1 MNTDN
6 KILVETQGDKLI
18 LREYSFINDESRET
32 ARSKLLAVMP
42 EQNRARANLFALAPD
57 LLRAAKCALAALSQP
72 ATHKADI
79 ALARESLARA
89 LNHIELE
96 LPIKSMEVLG
106 ELERIEKSN

>member
-6 KILVETQGDKLI
+6 RILVETQGDKLI
-18 LREYSFINDESRET
+18 LREYSSQS
-32 ARSKLLAVMP
+32 AKLLAVMP
-42 EQNRARANLFALAPD
+42 EQNRARANLFALAPE

-72 ATHKADI
+72 ANHKADI

-96 LPIKSMEVLG
+96 LPIKSMEVLE

>member
-6 KILVETQGDKLI
+6 RILVETQGDKLI
-18 LREYSFINDESRET
+18 LREYSSQP
-32 ARSKLLAVMP
+32 AKLLAVMP
-42 EQNRARANLFALAPD
+42 EQNRARASLFALAPD
-57 LLRAAKCALAALSQP
+57 LLRAAQCALAALSQP

-96 LPIKSMEVLG
+96 LPIKSMEVLD

>member
-1 MNTDN
+1 MNTN
-6 KILVETQGDKLI
+6 NRILVETKGDKLI
-18 LREYSFINDESRET
+18 LREYTKNR
-32 ARSKLLAVMP
+32 RPKLLAVMP
-42 EQNRARANLFALAPD
+42 EQNRARANLFALAPE

-72 ATHKADI
+72 ATHKSDI

-96 LPIKSMEVLG
+96 LPIKSMEVLE

>member
-6 KILVETQGDKLI
+6 RILVETQGDKLI
-18 LREYSFINDESRET
+18 LREYTKNR
-32 ARSKLLAVMP
+32 RPKLLAVIP
-42 EQNRARANLFALAPD
+42 EQNRARASLFALAPD

-89 LNHIELE
+89 LHHIELE
-96 LPIKSMEVLG
+96 TPIKSMEVLE

>member
-1 MNTDN
+1 MNTN
-6 KILVETQGDKLI
+6 NRILVETKGDKLI
-18 LREYSFINDESRET
+18 LREYSFKT

-42 EQNRARANLFALAPD
+42 EQNRARASLFALAPD

-96 LPIKSMEVLG
+96 LPIKSMEVLE

>member
-6 KILVETQGDKLI
+6 RILVETQGDKLI
-18 LREYSFINDESRET
+18 LREYSFKT

-42 EQNRARANLFALAPD
+42 EQNRTRANLLALAPD

-89 LNHIELE
+89 LNQIELE
-96 LPIKSMEVLG
+96 LPIKSMEVLE

>member
-6 KILVETQGDKLI
+6 RILVETQGDKLI
-18 LREYSFINDESRET
+18 LREYSSQS
-32 ARSKLLAVMP
+32 AKLLAVMP
-42 EQNRARANLFALAPD
+42 EQNRARANLFALAPE
-57 LLRAAKCALAALSQP
+57 LLRAAQCALAALSQP

-89 LNHIELE
+89 LNQIELE
-96 LPIKSMEVLG
+96 LPIKSMEVLE

>member
-42 EQNRARANLFALAPD
+42 EQNRARARSATRGQM
-57 LLRAAKCALAALSQP
+57 RACGIISTGNP
-72 ATHKADI
+72 
-79 ALARESLARA
+79 
-89 LNHIELE
+89 
-96 LPIKSMEVLG
+96 
-106 ELERIEKSN
+106 

>member
-6 KILVETQGDKLI
+6 RILVETRGDKLI
-18 LREYSFINDESRET
+18 LREYSSQRP
-32 ARSKLLAVMP
+32 KLLAVMP
-42 EQNRARANLFALAPD
+42 EQNRARASLFALAPD

-96 LPIKSMEVLG
+96 TPIKSMEVLN